1 MSRCHERVAAPQ
13 GDRVPAVN
21 AMRLFLVSRIDNR
34 DALVFAK
41 EIKTVLE
48 NAGSEVLFESD
59 TADSLGIAGSSIA
72 DAQAD
77 AVIVIGGDGTILR
90 TIQQMD
96 RPIPVIGINWGEVGF
111 LADLEPFEALEF
123 IKKMP
128 GGFSVEKRMRISLS
142 NDTTC
147 WGNALNEALIVTT
160 RPAKMLKFSVIV
172 DGVTTEQFRA
182 DGLLIS
188 TPTGSTAYA
197 MSAGGPIV
205 DPRIQ
210 GFLLVPLAPYL
221 LSSRPHLISS
231 DRNLEVKLESSKPA
245 NLVIDGQKTIEL
257 GTLMT
262 ITVKRSELP
271 ALFVDVKRNFFE
283 KVDNKLRNL

>member
-1 MSRCHERVAAPQ
+1 
-13 GDRVPAVN
+13 
-21 AMRLFLVSRIDNR
+21 MRLLIVSRIDNR
-34 DALVFAK
+34 EALIFAEK
-41 EIKTVLE
+41 IKNVLE
-48 NAGSEVLFESD
+48 KEGSEVFFDSD
-59 TADSLGIAGSSIA
+59 TAKYLGIAGLPIA
-72 DAQAD
+72 DAPAD
-77 AVIVIGGDGTILR
+77 AVIVVGGDGTILR
-90 TIQQMD
+90 TIQQMKS
-96 RPIPVIGINWGEVGF
+96 PIPVIGVNWGEVGF
-111 LADLEPFEALEF
+111 LADLEPSEALEF

-128 GGFSVEKRMRISLS
+128 RGFSVDERMRISLS
-142 NDTTC
+142 DDTSC
-147 WGNALNEALIVTT
+147 LGNALNEALIVTT

-231 DRNLEVKLESSKPA
+231 DRNLKIITESSKSA
-245 NLVIDGQKTIEL
+245 HLVIDGQKTVEL

-262 ITVKRSELP
+262 INVKRSEQP